1 MLLKN
6 SKSLPSLLC
15 NEQQEKFA
23 HGRSLKKS
31 NRMQSDGS
39 DLLLGIKREKQVKNC
54 KKEEEK
60 NTNFVERMASFLRAK
75 E

>member
-1 MLLKN
+1 
-6 SKSLPSLLC
+6 
-15 NEQQEKFA
+15 
-23 HGRSLKKS
+23 
-31 NRMQSDGS
+31 MQSDGS